1 MKTSSLQVQ
10 STTKKRPR
18 ASAAQSLGTCA
29 GEGVYFIDGFLSK
42 DECGLI
48 LEELDSVFWHP
59 SLTYRQQPD
68 GKYQNQLTSFR
79 VSQTAHQEWFGEK
92 LLAILAGIETRLQK
106 LFRAKPSNLEQ
117 WQATDYCRHGMFD
130 YHLDSGYWQDHYA
143 GERILTFLLHLR
155 TPLKGG
161 GTDFRALDTYIDGR
175 AGRLVVWENLF
186 PNGDC
191 NYKMMHSSTPLLKG
205 KKTTLVT
212 WLRQKKYRNVDTAL
226 LGGKR

>member
-1 MKTSSLQVQ
+1 MPSLEVQ
-10 STTKKRPR
+10 SANKRR
-18 ASAAQSLGTCA
+18 GLHTSRKSFGTCA
-29 GEGVYFIDGFLSK
+29 GEGVFFIDGFISK

-48 LEELDSVFWHP
+48 LDELDAVFWHP

-68 GKYQNQLTSFR
+68 GKYRNQLTSFR
-79 VSQTAHQEWFGEK
+79 ISQTAHQHWFGDSLQDSLALIEK
-92 LLAILAGIETRLQK
+92 RLQK
-106 LFRAKPSNLEQ
+106 LFGARPSHLEH
-117 WQATDYCRHGMFD
+117 WQATDYCRNGMFD

-161 GTDFRALDTYIDGR
+161 GTDFRALDTYVEGR

-191 NYKMMHSSTPLLKG
+191 NYKMIHSATPVLKG

-212 WLRQKKYRNVDTAL
+212 WLRQKNFRNVDKLADHE
-226 LGGKR
+226 GK